1 MPMFSCPIVHLLET
15 LVAVPVPDEFVTN
28 HAQRD
33 GLPMQWVPNARSV
46 NWEGI
51 RPTQVNCRKMP
62 VWRVVVASIPAAMWH
77 KRLAQLA
84 PKDMHWKETRSC
96 LVVYVIHVLW
106 ASIPP
111 VPVN

>member
-1 MPMFSCPIVHLLET
+1 MPMSNYRIVHLQET
-15 LVAVPVPDEFVTN
+15 PVAVPDEFVTD

-33 GLPMQWVPNARSV
+33 GLPMQWAPNARSV

-51 RPTQVNCRKMP
+51 RPTKVNCRKML
-62 VWRVVVASIPAAMWH
+62 VWHVVMASIPAAMWH
-77 KRLAQLA
+77 KRRAKLA
-84 PKDMHWKETRSC
+84 PKDMHWKGTQNC

-111 VPVN
+111 IPAN